1 MIKHELP
8 HSGNVGEVGK
18 EQTVSLFDEGAA
30 EPASMIFGVWKNWIG
45 VSRDTCIYAQGT
57 T

>member
-30 EPASMIFGVWKNWIG
+30 EPASMIFGV
-45 VSRDTCIYAQGT
+45 
-57 T
+57 